1 MNPDIDPCVN
11 SEWFAVIAA
20 ESLVPK
26 APVATTLAGVRLVL
40 WRSGDGTP
48 HVWADQC
55 PHRGA
60 QLSLGTIVGGTLQC
74 PYHGWR
80 FGPDAQCTHW
90 PAHPNEQPPNIARAR
105 AYRAT
110 EAYGLVWACLGE
122 PAHPLPAFPPY
133 GAPGRRAGIDG
144 PYDVAACAPRV
155 IENFL
160 DMAHFPFVHAGV
172 LGEVPH
178 TSVVDY
184 EVVVSATGIETRG
197 CRFRQPRPSRANPTP
212 GGADVD
218 YTYRVHGPFCGSLSK
233 LPGRPDEF
241 EILMVASPLDATHCR
256 VWKVNVFLDTGEED
270 ARQTL
275 AYSRAAMLQ
284 DIPIVESQWPKP
296 LPLDPRAELHQR
308 ADRLAA
314 AYRRWLK
321 DRGWTYGVTP

>member
-1 MNPDIDPCVN
+1 MEAGDG
-11 SEWFAVIAA
+11 FAVIAA
-20 ESLVPK
+20 ESLEPG
-26 APVATTLAGVRLVL
+26 APVATTLAGLRLVL
-40 WRSGDGTP
+40 WRSADGTP

-60 QLSLGTIVGGTLQC
+60 QLSLGTIVGGAMQC

-80 FGPDAQCTHW
+80 CGPDAQCTHW
-90 PAHPNEQPPNIARAR
+90 PAHPNEQPPAIARAK

-122 PAHPLPAFPPY
+122 PAHPIP
-133 GAPGRRAGIDG
+133 ID
-144 PYDVAACAPRV
+144 
-155 IENFL
+155 
-160 DMAHFPFVHAGV
+160 
-172 LGEVPH
+172 
-178 TSVVDY
+178 
-184 EVVVSATGIETRG
+184 
-197 CRFRQPRPSRANPTP
+197 
-212 GGADVD
+212 
-218 YTYRVHGPFCGSLSK
+218 
-233 LPGRPDEF
+233 
-241 EILMVASPLDATHCR
+241 ILMVASPLDATHCR
-256 VWKVNVFLDTGEED
+256 VWKVNVFRDSGEEN

-321 DRGWTYGVTP
+321 DRGWTCGVTP